1 MTDSIAPSVSEPG
14 AGTGASVDP
23 APAQGPEMEG
33 TSRLGWLVSDTLVMA
48 KRSVLHYVRVP
59 TVLFFALVQPI
70 IFLLLFR
77 YVFGNAIGAGI
88 GVDYADYIVPGII
101 LQTALFAATN
111 TSVGLAADM
120 GTGVIDRFRTLPMSR
135 SALLTG
141 RTLADL
147 SRNVIVILLMIIV
160 GYMIGFDFQNGPV
173 AAVGAVG
180 LALVFGWSF
189 SWVGAAIGLSI
200 RNSEAAQ
207 SANMLWMF
215 PMMFTS
221 SLFVPTRTLP
231 SWLRAVADVNPI
243 TFGVDA
249 VRALSLGG
257 TGTAG
262 KVTWAVVWCLALVV
276 VFIPVSVHLYRR
288 PE

>member
-1 MTDSIAPSVSEPG
+1 VTESTIGSRTAPRTESGETPE
-14 AGTGASVDP
+14 AG
-23 APAQGPEMEG
+23 
-33 TSRLGWLVSDTLVMA
+33 SRLAWLVSDTLVMA
-48 KRSVLHYVRVP
+48 RRSMLHYVRVP

-111 TSVGLAADM
+111 TAVGLAADM

-147 SRNVIVILLMIIV
+147 SRNVVVILLMIVV
-160 GYMIGFDFQNGPV
+160 GYLIGFDFQNGPW
-173 AAVGAVG
+173 AAIGAVL
-180 LALVFGWSF
+180 LALLFGWSF

-215 PMMFTS
+215 PLMFTS

-257 TGTAG
+257 ANTAG
-262 KVTWAVVWCLALVV
+262 KVTGALIWCLVLVV
-276 VFIPVSVHLYRR
+276 VFIPLSVHLYRR